1 MATEVTLENFARA
14 ETDRMFAGLVQQA
27 GGVGKWHHN
36 RQPTA
41 IDNQPVIR
49 MNRDTLYSMAVVDIT
64 GGAVLTLPDAG
75 DRYLSVMVVNEDH
88 YINRIF
94 HDPGEHPVTV
104 EEFDTPYVLLA
115 ARILVDPQDPADLA
129 EVHALQDGLGLRAAA
144 ARMFA
149 MPDYDP
155 ASFEATRNE
164 VAAMAEG
171 SFSAAGAFGRRDE
184 VDPKLHL
191 IGTALGWGGLPEHE
205 ASYVIRADSLAVG
218 EYRLIVRD
226 VPVDAFW
233 SISVY
238 NRDGF
243 FEPND
248 LGAYSVNSVTAQRD
262 PDGSVAVHFGGCRD
276 GRPNCLPVADGWNY
290 AIRLYRPRPEILD
303 GSWTFPDHE
312 RIS

>member
-1 MATEVTLENFARA
+1 MTIEVTLDNFARA
-14 ETDRMFAGLVQQA
+14 ETDRMFAGLARQA
-27 GGVGKWHHN
+27 GGSNRWSHN
-36 RQPTA
+36 REPTP
-41 IDNQPVIR
+41 IDKQPVIR

-64 GGAVLTLPDAG
+64 DGAVVTLPDAG

-88 YINRIF
+88 YINGIL
-94 HDPGEHPVTV
+94 HEPGEHRVSMDA
-104 EEFDTPYVLLA
+104 FDTPYVLLA
-115 ARILVDPQDPADLA
+115 GRILVDPGDPADLA
-129 EVHALQDGLGLRAAA
+129 AVHALQDGLGLRAAS
-144 ARMFA
+144 ARPFV

-155 ASFEATRNE
+155 ESFESTRAR
-164 VAAMAEG
+164 VTAMADG
-171 SFSAAGAFGRRDE
+171 SFSAAGAFGRRED

-205 ASYVIRADSLAVG
+205 ASYVIRADSLPIG
-218 EYRLIVRD
+218 EYRLTVRD

-248 LGAYSVNSVTAQRD
+248 LGAYSVNSLTAQRN
-262 PDGSVAVHFGGCRD
+262 PDGSVTVHFGGCGA
-276 GRPNCLPVADGWNY
+276 GRPNCVPITEGWNY

-303 GSWTFPDHE
+303 GSWTFPEHE